1 MFNIGANLNNP
12 RYNLSSL
19 AKDMGLGGRREKD
32 AEEQIEAK
40 SRVKRI
46 LGELSVDP
54 KEEETVAPAGNQTDE
69 ISQARLLAAEQRKAA
84 ESLLLEARALEKQL
98 LDETAHAHEAR
109 ERAGEFS
116 AAVARALAAEHEAR
130 ERAAAA
136 AERHAL
142 ATNESKQIDAVLQAS
157 RRATEAATAEIAEL
171 KRRLEDVLKVATDAS
186 ELMTAQEQRAV
197 DAAAA
202 VAAAEKDVSEANA
215 SVAQRQTE
223 REAAERDAAAAK
235 EKAFVAEKAVQAVV
249 APPLRSQERQTG
261 DAA

>member
-1 MFNIGANLNNP
+1 MFNIQANLGNN
-12 RYNLSSL
+12 RFNLSSL
-19 AKDMGLGGRREKD
+19 AKDIGLGGRRETSE
-32 AEEQIEAK
+32 EEQVEAK

-54 KEEETVAPAGNQTDE
+54 KEEEAVATPGTTTDE

-116 AAVARALAAEHEAR
+116 AAVTRALAAEQEAR
-130 ERAAAA
+130 ERAQAAT
-136 AERHAL
+136 ERHTL
-142 ATNESKQIDAVLQAS
+142 AATERKQIDAVLQAS

-197 DAAAA
+197 EAGSV
-202 VAAAEKDVSEANA
+202 VAAAEKDVSDANA
-215 SVAQRQTE
+215 LLAQRQSE

-235 EKAFVAEKAVQAVV
+235 EKAAAAEKAVQAVV
-249 APPLRSQERQTG
+249 TPS
-261 DAA
+261 DNAA